1 MPVEKGWL
9 FYSQPG
15 HAVSDFE
22 NPVYSRIIM
31 NAVQYLLKENQYR
44 RTTKGVI

>member
-1 MPVEKGWL
+1 MQDRAVWYMPVEKGWL

-31 NAVQYLLKENQYR
+31 NAVQYLLKE
-44 RTTKGVI
+44 KS